1 MKNNLKNLVVARS
14 EATKQSSQRRV
25 WRWFLSVLFIVLP
38 ATARPAAS
46 SIVVWHSMTGEKV
59 NFLQHFAEQ
68 FNALPENKGRY
79 EVRLQFVGSYED
91 GLNKLRATL
100 VVGRGPHIAQITD
113 IGTQV
118 LVDSQK
124 VVPLGDLIKKDPH
137 FPLKEILPQIRRYYE
152 VNGKLF
158 SLPFATSNPIL
169 YYDADAFA
177 RAGITHPPRSFAEM
191 AEDARKLTDPK
202 AKIEGLTWPLH
213 SWFFEQFLAVQ
224 GVDFAD
230 HSNGRMGR
238 ATALN
243 LTSPEAKAF
252 VSLWLDMVKQG
263 TFANVGRGWDPAEQS
278 FLGGRARMLVTSTS
292 EVFEVLRRVPFKL
305 GTAPLPSRDGT
316 KEGGTIIGG
325 NSFWI
330 FKGKPAGEQDAA
342 YRYVKFMA
350 SKEVQKQWHMET
362 GYFPIRADVIDE
374 LKAEGFYKKYP
385 AAWTPIEQLRASPL
399 IPATQGALL
408 GSFPEV
414 REYIESAIEE
424 ILTGKSTIDAALAQ
438 AKTYCDMALR
448 RYNRL
453 HPD

>member
-1 MKNNLKNLVVARS
+1 MHQLS
-14 EATKQSSQRRV
+14 IFFATL
-25 WRWFLSVLFIVLP
+25 LSLLS
-38 ATARPAAS
+38 ATARSPGAP
-46 SIVVWHSMTGEKV
+46 IVVWHSMTGEKV
-59 NFLQHFAEQ
+59 GFLQHFAEV
-68 FNALPENKGRY
+68 FNALPENRGKY

-91 GLNKLRATL
+91 GLNKLRAAL
-100 VVGRGPHIAQITD
+100 VVGRGPHVAQITD

-118 LVDSQK
+118 LIDSQR
-124 VVPLGDLIKKDPH
+124 VVPLGDLISGDSE
-137 FPLKEILPQIRRYYE
+137 FPLKQILPQIRRYYE

-158 SLPFATSNPIL
+158 SLPFAASNPIL
-169 YYDADAFA
+169 YYDADAFEK
-177 RAGITHPPRSFAEM
+177 AGIVHPPKTFAEL

-202 AKIEGLTWPLH
+202 NHIAGLTWPLH
-213 SWFFEQFLAVQ
+213 SWFFEEFLAVQ

-230 HSNGRMGR
+230 NANGRMKR
-238 ATALN
+238 ATTLN
-243 LTSPEAKAF
+243 LTGPQALAF
-252 VSLWLDMVKQG
+252 VSLWSDLVKQG
-263 TFANVGRGWDPAEQS
+263 AFANVGRGWDPAQQG

-292 EVFEVLRRVPFKL
+292 EVFEVLKRAPFKI
-305 GTAPLPSRDGT
+305 GTAPLPSRDGK

-362 GYFPIRADVIDE
+362 GYFPIREDVIDD
-374 LKAEGFYKKYP
+374 LKREGFYRKFP

-424 ILTGKSTIDAALAQ
+424 ILTGKTTVKAALAQ
-438 AKTYCDMALR
+438 AKNYCDMALG

-453 HPD
+453 YPEP